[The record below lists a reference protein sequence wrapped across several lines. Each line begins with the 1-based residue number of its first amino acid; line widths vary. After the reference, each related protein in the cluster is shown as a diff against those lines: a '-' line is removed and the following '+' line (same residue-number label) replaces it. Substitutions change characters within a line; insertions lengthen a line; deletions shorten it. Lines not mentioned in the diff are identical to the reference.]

1 MGRFYVGHWRERY
14 FFQSRLCGPALA
26 CTYIPPNVFPCGV
39 GPHRDPRAPTK
50 VGVLRS
56 CPLVSLGAPRPL
68 GKRFHH
74 RGSLARW

>member
-1 MGRFYVGHWRERY
+1 MGRFYVGHRPERY
-14 FFQSRLCGPALA
+14 CFQSRLCGPALA
-26 CTYIPPNVFPCGV
+26 CTYIPPNMFPRGV

-50 VGVLRS
+50 VGILRL

-74 RGSLARW
+74 RGSPACW